1 MLVAE
6 LTAMFLFCL
15 FFRRVHACCR
25 CRRCDFTAPDST
37 ALLDHFN
44 SAHCHESCPPLS
56 SLTTSLLP
64 GSLAT
69 LLTPSLTLSANG
81 CSAPSTLAIKEES
94 KGDIRLLY
102 SLAPPEGRLAE
113 GTREEA
119 VKNEGGEEKE
129 REKGWVLGDAR
140 GLGDRGGSEQAH
152 GLLWVPKERMGP
164 ERGVER
170 GTGGGSP
177 SLFSSPL
184 SLSFVS
190 SNHEATQQKRGMASP
205 SMVYLGDTKSFLGD
219 VKLYG
224 GGRATGASAGG
235 GGGEKQI
242 QMASQQYAGGVGGAS
257 GGGGAQEPKAGGTK
271 EESQS
276 LLRVRRNTHSQHSS
290 SCQTERSSVILPS
303 VIGLCRSA
311 CRPFISRS

>member
-1 MLVAE
+1 M
-6 LTAMFLFCL
+6 
-15 FFRRVHACCR
+15 
-25 CRRCDFTAPDST
+25 
-37 ALLDHFN
+37 
-44 SAHCHESCPPLS
+44 
-56 SLTTSLLP
+56 
-64 GSLAT
+64 
-69 LLTPSLTLSANG
+69 
-81 CSAPSTLAIKEES
+81 
-94 KGDIRLLY
+94 
-102 SLAPPEGRLAE
+102 AE

-119 VKNEGGEEKE
+119 VKSEGGEEKE
-129 REKGWVLGDAR
+129 REKGWVLGDTR

-152 GLLWVPKERMGP
+152 GLLWVPKERMGL
-164 ERGVER
+164 ERGGER

-219 VKLYG
+219 AKLYG

-235 GGGEKQI
+235 GGGEKHI
-242 QMASQQYAGGVGGAS
+242 QMAPQQYAGGVGGAS

-276 LLRVRRNTHSQHSS
+276 LLRVRRNTRQHSY
-290 SCQTERSSVILPS
+290 SCQTERSSVSLSSI
-303 VIGLCRSA
+303 IGLCL
-311 CRPFISRS
+311 

>member
-1 MLVAE
+1 MG
-6 LTAMFLFCL
+6 
-15 FFRRVHACCR
+15 
-25 CRRCDFTAPDST
+25 
-37 ALLDHFN
+37 
-44 SAHCHESCPPLS
+44 
-56 SLTTSLLP
+56 SLTTT
-64 GSLAT
+64 SLA
-69 LLTPSLTLSANG
+69 PSLALSANG

-119 VKNEGGEEKE
+119 VKSEGGEEKE

-164 ERGVER
+164 ERGAER
-170 GTGGGSP
+170 GGGGGSP
-177 SLFSSPL
+177 SPLFSSPL
-184 SLSFVS
+184 SLSFVP
-190 SNHEATQQKRGMASP
+190 SNHEATQQKRGVASP

-219 VKLYG
+219 AKLYG
-224 GGRATGASAGG
+224 GGGRASGGGAGA

-242 QMASQQYAGGVGGAS
+242 QMAPQQYAAGVGGAS

-276 LLRVRRNTHSQHSS
+276 LLRVRRTPRRPSCPLLDRAFLRLLLVCVCGNQRADPSS
-290 SCQTERSSVILPS
+290 AGRSCWDRSKCVSLHLHHP
-303 VIGLCRSA
+303 L
-311 CRPFISRS
+311 